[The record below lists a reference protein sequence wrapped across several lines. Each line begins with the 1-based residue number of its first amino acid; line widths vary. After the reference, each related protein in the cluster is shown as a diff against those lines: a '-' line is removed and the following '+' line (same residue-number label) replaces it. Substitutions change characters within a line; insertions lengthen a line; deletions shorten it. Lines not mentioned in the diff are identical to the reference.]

1 MKVTKEIQMNDVK
14 SVSPEDMAAINRFT
28 KREHKPEEVFAFEIL
43 LCDNDIDRDCERFT
57 AGALKVLEH
66 LFLGKTG
73 IFDHT
78 WSATGQKARIF
89 KTEVIRETGKFTADG
104 EDYVCLKGSAYM
116 LRTEQNAELIAE
128 IEGGIKK
135 EVSIGCSVAKSTCSI
150 CGADTAAGCG
160 HKKGQM
166 YGGKICCTVLDE
178 PTDAYEWSFVAV
190 PAQKKA
196 GILKRFAEGKAEEM
210 TLKEFV
216 TETGDVKMA
225 AELRELEYSANVGK
239 GYLKSLREEV
249 IRLGVAAECGFQ
261 AELLKSAVEKMGEA
275 ELTGFK
281 KAFTSKLDSMYPPA
295 CQLGGYK
302 QESDYADRE
311 EFRI

>member
-1 MKVTKEIQMNDVK
+1 MQKIEK
-14 SVSPEDMAAINRFT
+14 SQPDSAALEQINRFT
-28 KREHKPEEVFAFEIL
+28 RRTLTADEVYTFSAV
-43 LCDNDIDRDCERFT
+43 LCDNEVDRDGERFT
-57 AGALKVLEH
+57 VEALYKLAE
-66 LFLGKTG
+66 LFVGKTG

-78 WSATGQKARIF
+78 WSATGQKARVF
-89 KTEVIRETGKFTADG
+89 KTEVLRETGKLTADG

-196 GILKRFAEGKAEEM
+196 GVLKRFAEEKAEEM
-210 TLKEFV
+210 TLKEFI
-216 TETGDVKMA
+216 TETGDAKMA
-225 AELRELEYSANVGK
+225 AELKELEYSAKVGK
-239 GYLKSLREEV
+239 GYLKTLREEV
-249 IRLGVAAECGFQ
+249 VRLGIAAECGFQ

-281 KAFTSKLDSMYPPA
+281 KAFTSKLDSMYPPV

-302 QESDYADRE
+302 QENDYADSE